1 MDDTAVSLSTS
12 LDGHPP
18 LAPVEVHEENIDT
31 GNKIARW
38 IVWSGLM
45 LLFGGFVLL
54 FKVNTYLGVKVRP
67 TFVSIGGIVSE
78 QYDKRGQDYVWNVW
92 WRARD
97 EMLSLGPS
105 WRFTVLMLI
114 LVALFV
120 LGSAMVI
127 WIAMVPD
134 EPGAVEPSDELV
146 IAPSR

>member
-1 MDDTAVSLSTS
+1 M
-12 LDGHPP
+12 
-18 LAPVEVHEENIDT
+18 APEEAHDETIDT

-38 IVWSGLM
+38 IVWSGLI
-45 LLFGGFVLL
+45 LLFAGFVLL
-54 FKVNTYLGVKVRP
+54 LKVNTYLGVKVRP

-92 WRARD
+92 WRARN

-105 WRFTVLMLI
+105 WGFTLLMLV

-120 LGSAMVI
+120 LGSALAI

-134 EPGAVEPSDELV
+134 EPGTVEPSDELV
-146 IAPSR
+146 VAPSR